1 MSQPENNQPE
11 YGQYQQPEYGA
22 MRSQYGPNYNPYI
35 YGAPD
40 TSSSQSANGAN
51 DGTGAPGTAGAQPQT
66 GWQQPN
72 GMPYGQGG
80 QPWQSGQ
87 PSGQQNGQ
95 QGGQFGPGYWPGSY
109 PGIQGQ
115 PYQGQFQQ
123 NSNANG
129 QTGPRGQHRPPHFY
143 NGINLDDPSQNPLYG
158 HWDSYAIIA
167 FVLALFFPVPVL
179 SALMGGVA
187 MWRTRTFHMKGFGLA
202 VAAVIINILYTIAVI
217 WMALNGVDAS
227 TLYQEALQQLMG
239 GMGGSGSS
247 GDSISA

>member
-40 TSSSQSANGAN
+40 TSASQSTNGAN
-51 DGTGAPGTAGAQPQT
+51 DGTGAPGISGGQQSPM

-72 GMPYGQGG
+72 GMPYGQNG
-80 QPWQSGQ
+80 QY
-87 PSGQQNGQ
+87 GQQPGQ
-95 QGGQFGPGYWPGSY
+95 QSGPGYYPGGY

-115 PYQGQFQQ
+115 PYPGPQQG
-123 NSNANG
+123 ANG
-129 QTGPRGQHRPPHFY
+129 NGQAGPQGQHRSPRFY